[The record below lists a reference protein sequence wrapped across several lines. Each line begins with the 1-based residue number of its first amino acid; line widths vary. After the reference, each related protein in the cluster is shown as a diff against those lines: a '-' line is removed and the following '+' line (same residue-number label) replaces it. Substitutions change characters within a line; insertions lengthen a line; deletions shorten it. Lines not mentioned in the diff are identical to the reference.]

1 MDVLERVH
9 GQRPVAQLLLGTLKL
24 FAGFHCLALNRT
36 THALYRAPLAT
47 EQHKNQHESVRQL
60 VDKRHTD
67 AQEAGQGK
75 PKRQRI
81 LDGFDAINDE
91 SRLLVRR
98 LFPCTQLATEWPGR
112 CGASCVSPLAMVP
125 WLFGRLTPT
134 PRSHT
139 LHSRA
144 CGTCSPTPSATPTSL
159 WKSYVAQPSAA

>member
-9 GQRPVAQLLLGTLKL
+9 GQRPVSQLLLGTLKL
-24 FAGFHCLALNRT
+24 FAGVRRLVLNRT
-36 THALYRAPLAT
+36 TYARYWVPLAT

-98 LFPCTQLATEWPGR
+98 LFPVHPACDRVARPLRGFLCLTLGH
-112 CGASCVSPLAMVP
+112 GAVVV
-125 WLFGRLTPT
+125 W
-134 PRSHT
+134 
-139 LHSRA
+139 
-144 CGTCSPTPSATPTSL
+144 
-159 WKSYVAQPSAA
+159 